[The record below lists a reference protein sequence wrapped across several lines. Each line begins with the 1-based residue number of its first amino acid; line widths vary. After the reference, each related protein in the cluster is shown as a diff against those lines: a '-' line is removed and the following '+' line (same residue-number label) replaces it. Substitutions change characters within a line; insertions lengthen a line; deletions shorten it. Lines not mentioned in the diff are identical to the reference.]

1 LTGFPLTLVEGIGYK
16 IQVPVAFNASAGE
29 TLMPLGNPTAES
41 ALNTLL
47 EVARKAR
54 AFVSMPVVAGI
65 TPRILLDPQH
75 SSPCESTEG
84 IPRRHGVYRLDE
96 IGFPLLDHSILYG
109 DACFEGILIKNG
121 RVFLLREHLERLWR
135 SAGELGID
143 LPYNRLDLTRHLLET
158 IRQVDFEPQDNS
170 YIRLVA
176 SRGLGDLGI
185 NPGKC
190 VGSSLFALV
199 STIRLYPKEAYERGI
214 PLGIARTIRR
224 PGPSILDPRIKS
236 NNYLNNVLA
245 LREGCNGTSHVECVM
260 LNQEGFVAEA
270 TVDNIFVVL
279 KQEGWQTDASKVRV
293 ITPSGSFCLN
303 GITRMTIL
311 RLSRELGYSTEES
324 PTLLP
329 LDLVGENREVFMTG
343 TGAFVMPITSV
354 AGHRVGD
361 GKPGEVTRILL
372 GRITE
377 TMAEPNCGLEV
388 GADVD
393 EVRRYLSA

>member
-1 LTGFPLTLVEGIGYK
+1 
-16 IQVPVAFNASAGE
+16 
-29 TLMPLGNPTAES
+29 MPLGNPTAES
-41 ALNTLL
+41 ALDTLL
-47 EVARKAR
+47 EVAKKAR

-65 TPRILLDPQH
+65 TPRVLLDPER
-75 SSPCESTEG
+75 SSLCETAEG
-84 IPRRHGVYRLDE
+84 IPRRHGVFRLDE
-96 IGFPLLDHSILYG
+96 IGLPLLDHDILYG
-109 DACFEGILIKNG
+109 DACFEGILIKHG
-121 RVFLLREHLERLWR
+121 RVFLLREHLERFWR
-135 SAGELGID
+135 SAGQLGIE
-143 LPYNRLDLTRHLLET
+143 LPYDHVVLTLHLLET

-170 YIRLVA
+170 YIRLVV

-214 PLGIARTIRR
+214 SLGIARTIRR
-224 PGPSILDPRIKS
+224 PDASILDPRIKS

-245 LREGCNGTSHVECVM
+245 LREGCNGTPHVECVM
-260 LNQEGFVAEA
+260 LTQEGFVAEA

-279 KQEGWQTDASKVRV
+279 KQEGWRSDAARVRV
-293 ITPSGSFCLN
+293 ITPSAAFCLN

-377 TMAEPNCGLEV
+377 TMAEPNCGLEL
-388 GADVD
+388 GAGLD

>member
-1 LTGFPLTLVEGIGYK
+1 
-16 IQVPVAFNASAGE
+16 
-29 TLMPLGNPTAES
+29 MPLGNPTAES
-41 ALNTLL
+41 ALDTLL
-47 EVARKAR
+47 EVGRKAR

-65 TPRILLDPQH
+65 TPRILLDPKR
-75 SSPCESTEG
+75 SSPCETLEV
-84 IPRRHGVYRLDE
+84 IPRRHGVFRLDE
-96 IGFPLLDHSILYG
+96 IGLPLLDHDILYG
-109 DACFEGILIKNG
+109 DACFEGILIKHG

-135 SAGELGID
+135 SAGELGIE
-143 LPYNRLDLTRHLLET
+143 LPYDRLALTQHLLET

-170 YIRLVA
+170 YIRLVV
-176 SRGLGDLGI
+176 SRGMGDLGI

-224 PGPSILDPRIKS
+224 PGASILDPRIKS

-245 LREGCNGTSHVECVM
+245 LREGCNGNSHVECVM
-260 LNQEGFVAEA
+260 LNQDGFVAEA

-279 KQEGWQTDASKVRV
+279 KEEGWQGDASKVRV
-293 ITPSGSFCLN
+293 ITPSGTLCLN

-311 RLSRELGYSTEES
+311 RLAHELGYSTEES
-324 PTLLP
+324 ATLLP

-361 GKPGEVTRILL
+361 GKPGQVTRILL
-372 GRITE
+372 RRITE
-377 TMAEPNCGLEV
+377 TMAETNCGLDV
-388 GADVD
+388 GAGLD
-393 EVRRYLSA
+393 EVRRYLGA